1 MQAPSVSAAANISG
15 GNVTD
20 VASNAERRIDVK
32 KRAAYIPK
40 QEHTHLGMPAV
51 FI

>member
-1 MQAPSVSAAANISG
+1 MSG

-32 KRAAYIPK
+32 KRAAYIRK
-40 QEHTHLGMPAV
+40 QEHTHLGMRRRIYLKV
-51 FI
+51 RRELITRQ